1 MIHPGFRM
9 GQWHCINYPA
19 TSTDE
24 NRQVMKSSQR
34 LHTINAS
41 MTIPLR
47 HQFPYSK
54 ESAKLFA
61 PLRQRPWAVY
71 LDSCQPWSAQG
82 RYDLIA
88 ADPMVTLTT
97 RGEVTEIITRDGVIR
112 STDDPFSLLQLYL
125 QPNTT
130 SDDRF
135 PFTGGAIGYFGYD
148 LGRRLEHLPDLA
160 NKCDQQPEMAIGIY
174 DWVLQ
179 VDHRLGE
186 CWLLSRG
193 HDPATHDKWQQ
204 LIAQFSQVM
213 DEEESC
219 PFRVEGA
226 LRSNMTQAE
235 YQQRFQR
242 IQHYIHEGDCY
253 QVNFAQRFELPVSG
267 NPWSAYR
274 KLRQVNPAPFAAYF
288 NLPDLQL
295 LSFSPERF
303 LHVSRKQVETKP
315 IKGTLPRDGNPQRDH
330 ILAEQLQRSEKDRAE
345 NLMIVDLLRNDLGKS
360 CKPGSVEVPSLF
372 NIESFTS
379 VHHLV
384 STVTGELAADKSAID
399 LLKGCFPGGSI
410 TGAPKLRAMQII
422 EELEPD
428 RRGIYCGSIGYLG
441 FDGDMDCNIAIRT
454 LIHTDGKLSFSAGG
468 GIVADS
474 DPEAEY
480 AETFHKISAI
490 LAHLQA
496 ESPE

>member
-1 MIHPGFRM
+1 
-9 GQWHCINYPA
+9 
-19 TSTDE
+19 
-24 NRQVMKSSQR
+24 
-34 LHTINAS
+34 
-41 MTIPLR
+41 MTIPLH

-61 PLRQRPWAVY
+61 PLRNRPWAVF
-71 LDSCQPWSAQG
+71 LDSCQPWSDRG
-82 RYDLIA
+82 RFDLIA
-88 ADPMVTLTT
+88 ADPMITLTT
-97 RGEVTEIITRDGVIR
+97 RGETTEITTRDGVTH
-112 STDDPFSLLQLYL
+112 SKDDPFSLLQYYL
-125 QPNTT
+125 QPVTA
-130 SDDRF
+130 SDNRF
-135 PFTGGAIGYFGYD
+135 PFSGGAIGYFGYD
-148 LGRRLEHLPDLA
+148 LGRRLEHLPDLTRR
-160 NKCDQQPEMAIGIY
+160 CDPQPEMAIGIY
-174 DWVLQ
+174 DWVLL
-179 VDHRLGE
+179 VDHQLQE
-186 CWLLSRG
+186 CWLLSQGRS
-193 HDPATHDKWQQ
+193 PATHGQWRQ
-204 LIAQFSQVM
+204 LIAQFSQAV
-213 DEEESC
+213 DEEESN
-219 PFRVEGA
+219 PFHVEGR
-226 LRSNMTQAE
+226 LRSNMTRAE
-235 YQQRFQR
+235 YQRSFQR

-267 NPWSAYR
+267 DPWWAYR

-303 LHVSRKQVETKP
+303 LHVYQNQVETRP
-315 IKGTLPRDGNPQRDH
+315 IKGTLPRDDDPQRDKM
-330 ILAEQLQRSEKDRAE
+330 LAGQLQRSEKDRAE

-360 CKPGSVEVPSLF
+360 CKPGSVKVPSLF
-372 NIESFTS
+372 DIESFTS

-384 STVTGELAADKSAID
+384 STVTGELAADKNAID

-441 FDGDMDCNIAIRT
+441 FDGGMDSNIAIRT
-454 LIHTDGKLSFSAGG
+454 LIHIDGKLSFSAGG

-496 ESPE
+496 DTAD